1 MLTSPGFWQ
10 NYLGMPAISAPAG
23 ETGNGAVAA
32 RGAISST
39 PETTASFAQASPYFH
54 PRTLKTAALPARPP
68 LPSPGVQPLLLVGQS
83 TPCGFHSHKGSPGFL
98 VFGSFGQEGAV
109 SSIIAIKI
117 R

>member
-1 MLTSPGFWQ
+1 
-10 NYLGMPAISAPAG
+10 MPAISAPAG

-39 PETTASFAQASPYFH
+39 PETAASLLRH

-68 LPSPGVQPLLLVGQS
+68 LPSPGVQPLLLVGQG
-83 TPCGFHSHKGSPGFL
+83 TPCGFHSHEGSPGFL